1 MSFAVVRMQK
11 MKSHD
16 LKGIQFHNQ
25 RERDSK
31 TNPDIDEKKS
41 DENYDLVHERKINY
55 NEHVKEI
62 IESQKTGARKTRK
75 DAVLVNELLV
85 TSDRTFFDKL
95 NPDETK
101 KFFRESLEIFE
112 EKYGKQNI
120 AYATVHMDEKTP
132 HMHVGVVPMRE
143 GRLQGKNVFNRQEL
157 LWLQDK
163 FPQKMKEKGFDL
175 ERGQSGSER
184 EHLSTADFKL
194 KMQKEN
200 LEQDIGLLEKE
211 ISSKKNELSALN
223 EKIPD
228 EVIVPTK
235 RQFKKVEFESQ
246 EKNIFGRPK
255 KEIKKEPTG
264 NLIVTEQDFKKLVNT
279 ARNNKQLKG
288 SIEKLLNTD
297 LYQQNKYLKAENA
310 ELEQMNHSNLGEMV
324 KLSTE
329 NEQLKSRVKELTKE
343 IQNIYQVSKDFF
355 EKHTND
361 LEGFKKVFKAF
372 VDKVKGNTPKGEF
385 KRTHERD
392 SGFNMDSV
400 KQMSEMNEKKSPR
413 RDRGNE
419 LER

>member
-31 TNPDIDEKKS
+31 TNPDIDKKMT

-62 IESQKTGARKTRK
+62 VESQKTGTRKTRK

-163 FPQKMKEKGFDL
+163 FPQKMNEKGFEL
-175 ERGQSGSER
+175 ERGQSGSKR
-184 EHLSTADFKL
+184 EHLSTADFKM
-194 KMQKEN
+194 KTQKEE

-211 ISSKKNELSALN
+211 ISSKKSELSALN

-235 RQFKKVEFESQ
+235 KQFKKVEFESQ

-255 KEIKKEPTG
+255 KETKKEPTG

-279 ARNNKQLKG
+279 AQNNKQLKG

-297 LYQQNKYLKAENA
+297 LYQQNKHLKAENV
-310 ELEQMNHSNLGEMV
+310 ELEKMNHSNLGKIV
-324 KLSTE
+324 QLSTE
-329 NEQLKSRVKELTKE
+329 NEKLKSRVHELTKE

-355 EKHTND
+355 QKHTND

-372 VDKVKGNTPKGEF
+372 ADKVKGITPLGEF

-392 SGFNMDSV
+392 SRFNMDSV

-413 RDRGNE
+413 RDRGND

>member
-1 MSFAVVRMQK
+1 

-31 TNPDIDEKKS
+31 TNPDIDKKKS

-62 IESQKTGARKTRK
+62 IESQKIGTRKTRK

-101 KFFRESLEIFE
+101 KFFKESLEIFE

-163 FPQKMKEKGFDL
+163 FPQKMKEKGFEL

-194 KMQKEN
+194 KTQKEE

-297 LYQQNKYLKAENA
+297 VFQQNKYLMAENA
-310 ELEQMNHSNLGEMV
+310 ELEKMNHSNLGKIVE
-324 KLSTE
+324 LSTE

-355 EKHTND
+355 QKHTND

-372 VDKVKGNTPKGEF
+372 VDKVKGITPKGEF
-385 KRTHERD
+385 NRTHERD
-392 SGFNMDSV
+392 SGFDMDSV

>member
-31 TNPDIDEKKS
+31 TNPDIDKKKS

-62 IESQKTGARKTRK
+62 IESQKIGTRKTRK

-101 KFFRESLEIFE
+101 KFFKESLEIFE

-163 FPQKMKEKGFDL
+163 FPQKMKEKGFEL

-194 KMQKEN
+194 KTQKEE
-200 LEQDIGLLEKE
+200 LEQDIRLLEKE

-297 LYQQNKYLKAENA
+297 VFQQNKYLMAENA
-310 ELEQMNHSNLGEMV
+310 ELEKMNHSNLGKIVE
-324 KLSTE
+324 LSTE

-355 EKHTND
+355 QKHTND

-372 VDKVKGNTPKGEF
+372 VDKVKGITPKGEF
-385 KRTHERD
+385 NRTHERD
-392 SGFNMDSV
+392 SGFDMDSV

>member
-31 TNPDIDEKKS
+31 TNPDIDKKKS

-62 IESQKTGARKTRK
+62 IESQKIGTRKTRK

-101 KFFRESLEIFE
+101 KFFKESLEIFE

-163 FPQKMKEKGFDL
+163 FPQKMKEKGFEL

-194 KMQKEN
+194 KTQKEE

-297 LYQQNKYLKAENA
+297 VFQQNKYLMAENA
-310 ELEQMNHSNLGEMV
+310 ELEKMNHSNLGKIVE
-324 KLSTE
+324 LSTE

-355 EKHTND
+355 QKHTND

-372 VDKVKGNTPKGEF
+372 VDKVKGITPKGEF
-385 KRTHERD
+385 NRTHERD
-392 SGFNMDSV
+392 SGFDMDSV

>member
-1 MSFAVVRMQK
+1 

-31 TNPDIDEKKS
+31 TNPDIDKKKS

-62 IESQKTGARKTRK
+62 IESQKIGTRKTRK

-101 KFFRESLEIFE
+101 KFFKESLEIFE

-163 FPQKMKEKGFDL
+163 FPQKMKEKGFEL

-194 KMQKEN
+194 KTQKEE

-255 KEIKKEPTG
+255 KENKKEPTG

-297 LYQQNKYLKAENA
+297 VFQQNKYLMAENA
-310 ELEQMNHSNLGEMV
+310 ELEKMNHSNLGKIVE
-324 KLSTE
+324 LSTE

-355 EKHTND
+355 QKHTND

-372 VDKVKGNTPKGEF
+372 VDKVKGITPKGEF
-385 KRTHERD
+385 NRTHERD
-392 SGFNMDSV
+392 SGFDMDSV

>member
-31 TNPDIDEKKS
+31 TNPDIDKKKT

-62 IESQKTGARKTRK
+62 VESQKTGTRKTRK

-163 FPQKMKEKGFDL
+163 FPQKMNEKGFEL

-184 EHLSTADFKL
+184 VHLSTADFKM
-194 KMQKEN
+194 KTQKEE

-211 ISSKKNELSALN
+211 ISSKKSELSALN

-235 RQFKKVEFESQ
+235 KQFKKVEFESQ

-255 KEIKKEPTG
+255 KETKKEPTG

-297 LYQQNKYLKAENA
+297 LYQQNKHLKAENV
-310 ELEQMNHSNLGEMV
+310 ELEKMNHSN
-324 KLSTE
+324 
-329 NEQLKSRVKELTKE
+329 
-343 IQNIYQVSKDFF
+343 
-355 EKHTND
+355 
-361 LEGFKKVFKAF
+361 
-372 VDKVKGNTPKGEF
+372 
-385 KRTHERD
+385 
-392 SGFNMDSV
+392 
-400 KQMSEMNEKKSPR
+400 
-413 RDRGNE
+413 
-419 LER
+419 

>member
-31 TNPDIDEKKS
+31 TNPDIDKKKS

-62 IESQKTGARKTRK
+62 IESQKIGTRKTRK

-101 KFFRESLEIFE
+101 KFFKESLEIFE

-163 FPQKMKEKGFDL
+163 FPQKMKEKGFEL

-194 KMQKEN
+194 KTQKEE

-297 LYQQNKYLKAENA
+297 VFQQNKYLMAENA
-310 ELEQMNHSNLGEMV
+310 ELEKMNHSNLGKIVE
-324 KLSTE
+324 LSTE

-355 EKHTND
+355 QKHTND

-372 VDKVKGNTPKGEF
+372 VDKVNGITPKGEF
-385 KRTHERD
+385 NRTHERD
-392 SGFNMDSV
+392 SGFDMDSV

>member
-31 TNPDIDEKKS
+31 TNPDIDKKKS

-62 IESQKTGARKTRK
+62 IESQKIGTRKTRK

-101 KFFRESLEIFE
+101 KFFKESLEIFE

-120 AYATVHMDEKTP
+120 AYATVHVDEKTP

-163 FPQKMKEKGFDL
+163 FPQKMKEKGFEL

-194 KMQKEN
+194 KTQKEE

-297 LYQQNKYLKAENA
+297 VFQQNKYLMAENA
-310 ELEQMNHSNLGEMV
+310 ELEKMNHSNLGKIVE
-324 KLSTE
+324 LSTE

-355 EKHTND
+355 QKHTND

-372 VDKVKGNTPKGEF
+372 VDKVKGITPKGEF
-385 KRTHERD
+385 NRTHERD
-392 SGFNMDSV
+392 SGFDMDSV

>member
-31 TNPDIDEKKS
+31 TNPDIDKKKS

-62 IESQKTGARKTRK
+62 IESQKTGTRKTRK

-163 FPQKMKEKGFDL
+163 FPQKMKEKGFEL

-184 EHLSTADFKL
+184 AHLSTADFKM
-194 KMQKEN
+194 KTQKEN

-223 EKIPD
+223 EKIPN

-297 LYQQNKYLKAENA
+297 VFQQNKYLMAENA
-310 ELEQMNHSNLGEMV
+310 ELEKMNHSNLGKIVE
-324 KLSTE
+324 LSTE

-355 EKHTND
+355 QKHTND

-372 VDKVKGNTPKGEF
+372 VDKVKGITPKGEF
-385 KRTHERD
+385 NRTHERD
-392 SGFNMDSV
+392 SGFNVDAV

>member
-1 MSFAVVRMQK
+1 
-11 MKSHD
+11 
-16 LKGIQFHNQ
+16 
-25 RERDSK
+25 
-31 TNPDIDEKKS
+31 
-41 DENYDLVHERKINY
+41 
-55 NEHVKEI
+55 
-62 IESQKTGARKTRK
+62 
-75 DAVLVNELLV
+75 
-85 TSDRTFFDKL
+85 
-95 NPDETK
+95 
-101 KFFRESLEIFE
+101 
-112 EKYGKQNI
+112 
-120 AYATVHMDEKTP
+120 
-132 HMHVGVVPMRE
+132 
-143 GRLQGKNVFNRQEL
+143 
-157 LWLQDK
+157 
-163 FPQKMKEKGFDL
+163 MKEKGFEL

-194 KMQKEN
+194 KTQKEE
-200 LEQDIGLLEKE
+200 LEQDIRLLEKE

-297 LYQQNKYLKAENA
+297 VFQQNKYLMAENA
-310 ELEQMNHSNLGEMV
+310 ELEKMNHSNLGKIVE
-324 KLSTE
+324 LSTE

-355 EKHTND
+355 QKHTND

-372 VDKVKGNTPKGEF
+372 VDKVKGITPKGEF
-385 KRTHERD
+385 NRTHERD
-392 SGFNMDSV
+392 SGFDMDSV